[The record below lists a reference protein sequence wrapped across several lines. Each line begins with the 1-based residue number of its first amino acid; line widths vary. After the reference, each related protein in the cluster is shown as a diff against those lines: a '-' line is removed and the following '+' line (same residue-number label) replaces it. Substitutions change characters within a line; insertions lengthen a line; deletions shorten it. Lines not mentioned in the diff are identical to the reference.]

1 MKLTLVPFAI
11 LRELLPESALE
22 QEVPE
27 GTTATQLMHLLAQAH
42 PEAEGILRVTR
53 LAHEDEY
60 MGRKTLLQDGAE
72 YCLIPPVSG
81 GRGQ

>member
-11 LRELLPESALE
+11 LRELLPESALV

-27 GTTATQLMHLLAQAH
+27 GTTTTQLMRQLAQAH
-42 PEAEGILRVTR
+42 PDAEGILRVTR
-53 LAHEDEY
+53 LAPKDEY
-60 MGRKTLLQDGAE
+60 MNRESSLQDGAE

-81 GRGQ
+81 G

>member
-11 LRELLPESALE
+11 LRELLPESALV
-22 QEVPE
+22 QKVPE
-27 GTTATQLMHLLAQAH
+27 GTTTTQLMRQLAQAH
-42 PEAEGILRVTR
+42 PDAEGILRVTR
-53 LAHEDEY
+53 LAHKDEY
-60 MGRKTLLQDGAE
+60 MNRETSLQDGAE

>member
-11 LRELLPESALE
+11 LRELLPESALV

-27 GTTATQLMHLLAQAH
+27 GTTTTQLMRQLAQAH
-42 PEAEGILRVTR
+42 PDAEGILRVTR
-53 LAHEDEY
+53 LAHKDEY
-60 MGRKTLLQDGAE
+60 MNQETSLQDGAE

-81 GRGQ
+81 G

>member
-11 LRELLPESALE
+11 LRELLPESALV

-27 GTTATQLMHLLAQAH
+27 GTTATQLMRQLAQAH
-42 PEAEGILRVTR
+42 PDAEGILRVTR
-53 LAHEDEY
+53 LAHKDEY
-60 MGRKTLLQDGAE
+60 MNRETSLQDGAE

-81 GRGQ
+81 GGGQ

>member
-1 MKLTLVPFAI
+1 MKLTLVPFAV
-11 LRELLPESALE
+11 LRDLLPESSLE

-27 GTTATQLMHLLAQAH
+27 GTTATQLMRQLAQAH
-42 PEAEGILRVTR
+42 PDAEGILRVTR

-60 MGRKTLLQDGAE
+60 VGRETPLQDGAE

-81 GRGQ
+81 G